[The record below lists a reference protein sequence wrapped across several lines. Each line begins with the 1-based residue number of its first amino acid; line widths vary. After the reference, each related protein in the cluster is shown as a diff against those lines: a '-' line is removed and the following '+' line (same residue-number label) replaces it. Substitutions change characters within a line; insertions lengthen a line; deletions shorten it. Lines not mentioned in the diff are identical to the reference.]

1 VYLDDIIECGF
12 KSLKLVLFEVKWY
25 KLRMNEHDQDR
36 NVIEH
41 ANGFTMVNTRMF
53 EPGT

>member
-1 VYLDDIIECGF
+1 MLQ
-12 KSLKLVLFEVKWY
+12 
-25 KLRMNEHDQDR
+25 MNERDPDR
-36 NVIEH
+36 TFIEH